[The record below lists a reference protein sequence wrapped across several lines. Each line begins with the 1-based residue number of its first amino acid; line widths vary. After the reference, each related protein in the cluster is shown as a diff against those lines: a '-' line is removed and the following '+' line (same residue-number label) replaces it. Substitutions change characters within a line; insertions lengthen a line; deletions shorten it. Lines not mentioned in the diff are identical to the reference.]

1 MKNIKYILLFIACLS
16 FFKVSKSYVKTDS
29 VVSVHLNEH
38 HKGSKCISEKVSN
51 QVLEIDTDKEVDDE
65 SQEDESTKEIEQLYI
80 VDGFSLHK
88 ITNTPISNLSHYSTI
103 QFRNTVSLF
112 ILLLQILI

>member
-16 FFKVSKSYVKTDS
+16 FFKVSQNYAKTDTGLS
-29 VVSVHLNEH
+29 IHLSEH
-38 HKGSKCISEKVSN
+38 HKGNKCVSTKASS
-51 QVLEIDTDKEVDDE
+51 QVLEIDEEVDDE
-65 SQEDESTKEIEQLYI
+65 SQEDESTKEIEHPLI
-80 VDGFSLHK
+80 LDGFNFNK